1 MEIRYNEEVLHYEG
15 GEALEQMAQT
25 SSGCSITGSVKGQVE
40 WNSELL
46 GLLEGVPDNGR
57 G

>member
-1 MEIRYNEEVLHYEG
+1 MELRYKEEVLHYEG
-15 GEALEQMAQT
+15 GEALEQMAQR
-25 SSGCSITGSVKGQVE
+25 SSGCPLTGSVKGWVG

-46 GLLEGVPDNGR
+46 GLVEGVPDNCR